1 MFVFLIGNWISWK
14 LGTIEASLTLNP
26 KFVKKFQRPC
36 GKGVAY
42 NSHFSALTC
51 SNHSHLFRSS
61 FGSSFSMKPCS
72 FVFQMFIPLPSDGLC
87 CSFSL
92 FLFYCFYIFL
102 NTNVFII
109 RLSGVWNSPNARYIE
124 LLRSNVF
131 SCFLGFKWHCT
142 GSKQNWSKL
151 TLNKEEK
158 WSWHSSPGDL
168 AKEHSFFAHF

>member
-92 FLFYCFYIFL
+92 FLFYCFYILPTCVYIFVPPPPPPPTPKNPPPGRGFEFL
-102 NTNVFII
+102 
-109 RLSGVWNSPNARYIE
+109 
-124 LLRSNVF
+124 
-131 SCFLGFKWHCT
+131 
-142 GSKQNWSKL
+142 KQS
-151 TLNKEEK
+151 TCEV
-158 WSWHSSPGDL
+158 
-168 AKEHSFFAHF
+168 A